1 MTDLVARVSTRLV
14 ERGLTLAVAESCTG
28 GLLSARLTEP
38 EGASRFLL
46 AGLTTYS
53 NEAKTGLLGVPAAVL
68 SAQGAVSERVAREMV
83 NGARRETGATAAVA
97 ITGIAGPGGGT
108 AEKPV
113 GTVWIA
119 GSVGERT
126 DARRFGFD
134 GDRGAVR
141 EAAVRAALEMLE
153 SLMEGS

>member
-1 MTDLVARVSTRLV
+1 MDLVARVSSRLV
-14 ERGLTLAVAESCTG
+14 DRGLTLAVAESCTG

-53 NEAKTGLLGVPAAVL
+53 DEAKIGLLGVPEAAL
-68 SAQGAVSERVAREMV
+68 REHGAVSEPTVRAMV
-83 NGARRETGATAAVA
+83 GGVRRQTGASAAVA

-108 AEKPV
+108 AVKPV

-119 GSVGERT
+119 GSVGDRT
-126 DARRFGFD
+126 DARRFHFE
-134 GDRGAVR
+134 GDRQAVR
-141 EAAVRAALEMLE
+141 EAAVQAALEMLD
-153 SLMEGS
+153 SLAEGS